1 MARLHSSSVINRDI
15 VVPRRVITILQENN
29 DGDCTVDELCE
40 LYLKEYME
48 NSEVLN
54 VEKLWI

>member
-1 MARLHSSSVINRDI
+1 MI
-15 VVPRRVITILQENN
+15 PRRVIAILQENN